1 MTQLM
6 SDSWDGSM
14 VVGWI
19 SNRKAHTRYG
29 ILKLLRG
36 VKSRVK
42 ACAYR
47 ICNEQKQGRD
57 SRCLDELQEI
67 CAREGFAF
75 K

>member
-1 MTQLM
+1 MF
-6 SDSWDGSM
+6 DSWDGGV

-29 ILKLLRG
+29 ILKVLRE

-47 ICNEQKQGRD
+47 ICNKQKQGE
-57 SRCLDELQEI
+57 SRCLDELHEI
-67 CAREGFAF
+67 CVCEGFAF